1 MFEYRKLPA
10 DVIKYLIIGAIIF
23 GLVVV
28 IPYNKLGVKD
38 SIILAIILTL
48 TVAIIENA
56 TLIITRDTA
65 TEKFDGNV
73 VAPITSPETPP
84 VQTPLSE
91 QPSQPSQPVQ
101 PTQPTQP
108 TQPPAQ
114 SVETSTQIQVNSST
128 AANVS
133 TQNNANAIST
143 SEISQKNEQP
153 EQPSKVSKLYKN
165 SPHGDEKEA
174 NGSREDDDVA
184 LSDLPYTDYHHI
196 PLGDTYKPSEF
207 EYGYS
212 FLPPEK
218 WYPTPPFPPV
228 CVSEKR
234 CPVCPVFTTGTPI
247 DVKEWNTSR
256 KVTQPA
262 GINTKYIKDTLNAGR

>member
-38 SIILAIILTL
+38 SVILAIILTL

-56 TLIITRDTA
+56 TTIITRDTA
-65 TEKFDGNV
+65 TEKFDGDV
-73 VAPITSPETPP
+73 IAPINVPEIPT
-84 VQTPLSE
+84 VQVP
-91 QPSQPSQPVQ
+91 QQPVEPQ
-101 PTQPTQP
+101 VQLHVEPQVQL
-108 TQPPAQ
+108 PAQ
-114 SVETSTQIQVNSST
+114 PQVNIST
-128 AANVS
+128 ESNVS
-133 TQNNANAIST
+133 TQNTASVTATVES
-143 SEISQKNEQP
+143 SQSIEQQP
-153 EQPSKVSKLYKN
+153 QQPSKLYQN
-165 SPHGDEKEA
+165 TPHSAEKEA

-184 LSDLPYTDYHHI
+184 LNDLPYTDYHHI
-196 PLGDTYKPSEF
+196 PLGDSYKPSEF

-247 DVKEWNTSR
+247 DVKEWNSSR
-256 KVTQPA
+256 KITQPA

>member
-23 GLVVV
+23 GLVII

-56 TLIITRDTA
+56 TKIITSDTA
-65 TEKFDGNV
+65 TEKFDGEV
-73 VAPITSPETPP
+73 IAPINVPEVPSAQVPTQQTIEPP
-84 VQTPLSE
+84 VQL
-91 QPSQPSQPVQ
+91 PVGK
-101 PTQPTQP
+101 
-108 TQPPAQ
+108 Q
-114 SVETSTQIQVNSST
+114 SVQTDVSTEST
-128 AANVS
+128 AS
-133 TQNNANAIST
+133 TQNTVGITATIES
-143 SEISQKNEQP
+143 SPSVEQRLEQQRQQLQQQQLQQK
-153 EQPSKVSKLYKN
+153 SKLYVN
-165 SPHGDEKEA
+165 VPHGEDKEA

-184 LSDLPYTDYHHI
+184 LNDLPYTDYHHI

-234 CPVCPVFTTGTPI
+234 CPVCPVFTTGTPV
-247 DVKEWNTSR
+247 DVKEWNSSR
-256 KVTQPA
+256 KITQPA